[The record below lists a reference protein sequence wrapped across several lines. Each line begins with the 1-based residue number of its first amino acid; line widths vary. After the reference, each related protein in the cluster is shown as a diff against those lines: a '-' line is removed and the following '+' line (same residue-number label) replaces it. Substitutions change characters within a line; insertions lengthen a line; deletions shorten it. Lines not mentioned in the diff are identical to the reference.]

1 MILPTL
7 HLKIERWKF
16 NKEYGVYVSTLGN
29 FKDRHKRRLPIVIR
43 SDSYCAVKVEG
54 THSYK
59 SAHRLVMLTWCP
71 ISNAEEM
78 TVDHKNHNKRDNS
91 LDNLEWVTREENLRR
106 AKEDFVGGYCDGN
119 KFIPQ
124 KQTKKRSRF
133 SPKYS
138 LTQYQT
144 EIKGWLL
151 NDKFYKNI
159 NELKEGL
166 LEIYPNGEYS
176 CKLQQAYHEIYTRKN
191 LSGVRKVSNKLRL
204 EVVFE

>member
-29 FKDRHKRRLPIVIR
+29 FKDRYKRRLPIVIR

-54 THSYK
+54 TCSYK

-71 ISNAEEM
+71 IPNAEEM

-91 LDNLEWVTREENLRR
+91 LANLEWVTREENLRR
-106 AKEDFVGGYCDGN
+106 AREDFVGGYCDGN
-119 KFIPQ
+119 NFIPQ

-133 SPKYS
+133 SPKYP
-138 LTQYQT
+138 LAQYQA
-144 EIKGWLL
+144 EIKGWKL
-151 NDKFYKNI
+151 NGKFYKNI

-176 CKLQQAYHEIYTRKN
+176 CKLQQAYNEIYTRKN
-191 LSGVRKVSNKLRL
+191 ISGARKVNNKLRL